1 MRMGGGFASRES
13 WEVPKPITTIWLKW
27 EYAYVFWKVIE
38 THCTQNN
45 NLNYKYFLNDL
56 LKPLSPIL
64 QCTCMW
70 KFMNFF
76 ELKITPNLQES

>member
-1 MRMGGGFASRES
+1 MGGGFAIGES
-13 WEVPKPITTIWLKW
+13 WKVPKPVTNIWLKW

-38 THCTQNN
+38 THCKQNN
-45 NLNYKYFLNDL
+45 NPNYKDFLHDL

-76 ELKITPNLQES
+76 ESKITHFQES